1 MLDPLRPLLTR
12 DFSGRNVIL
21 SHPHRRWTGVPDDN
35 DVDDYCD
42 KCGSV
47 IAWGS
52 VKTVVKSS
60 QSPDQVLCES
70 CTEAAHREFW
80 DGP

>member
-1 MLDPLRPLLTR
+1 M
-12 DFSGRNVIL
+12 
-21 SHPHRRWTGVPDDN
+21 PDDN

>member
-1 MLDPLRPLLTR
+1 MSDVDACAVRVASGCALLGPR
-12 DFSGRNVIL
+12 
-21 SHPHRRWTGVPDDN
+21 RRWTGVPDDN

-47 IAWGS
+47 ITWGS
-52 VKTVVKSS
+52 VKTVVKSPDT
-60 QSPDQVLCES
+60 PDQVLCES